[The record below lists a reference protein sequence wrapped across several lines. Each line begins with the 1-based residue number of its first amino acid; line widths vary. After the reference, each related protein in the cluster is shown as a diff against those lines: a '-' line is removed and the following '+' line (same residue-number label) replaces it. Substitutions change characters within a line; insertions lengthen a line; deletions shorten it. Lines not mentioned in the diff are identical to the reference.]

1 MTSLLDY
8 CEREIEWAV
17 ATTEAL
23 VRLESPTPDKAAA
36 DRCAAEVM
44 RLLAGIGGRVQRL
57 SRAEVGDHVLAEFG
71 CGTKQVLVLGH
82 YDTVWDVGTLGRRP
96 LRREGGRLY
105 GPGGFD
111 MKAGLAL
118 GMLALRA
125 IADTASAWP
134 GRVRFLITSDEET
147 GAATSR
153 QVIEDEALRSEAV
166 LVLEPSLPGGAL
178 KTSRKGCGEFIL
190 HVHGVSAHAGIEPEK
205 GASAIHELARQV
217 IAIEGVQDVAR
228 GTTLNVGLVAGG
240 TRPNVV
246 AATAEAVVDVRVA
259 TMAEAARVAG
269 AMAGLRSHDPRTRLS
284 MTGGVD
290 RPPME
295 RTQAIAALF
304 RTAQAVAADLG
315 RPLAEGATGGGS
327 DGNLTAALGV
337 PTLDGLG
344 AVGDGAHAA
353 DEFVSVGDLPWRAA
367 LVAGLLQRILGV

>member
-1 MTSLLDY
+1 MKSLLEY
-8 CEREIEWAV
+8 CERELDWAV

-23 VRLESPTPDKAAA
+23 VRLESPTPDKVAA
-36 DRCAAEVM
+36 DRCADEVM
-44 RLLAGIGGRVQRL
+44 RRLADIGGRVQRL
-57 SRAEVGDHVLAEFG
+57 PRAEAGDHVLARFG

-82 YDTVWDVGTLGRRP
+82 YDTVWEVGTLSRRP
-96 LRREGGRLY
+96 LRAEGGRLY
-105 GPGGFD
+105 GPGVFD

-134 GRVRFLITSDEET
+134 GRITFLITSDEEM

-190 HVHGVSAHAGIEPEK
+190 HVHGVPAHAGIEPEK
-205 GASAIHELARQV
+205 GASAIHELARQI
-217 IAIEGVQDVAR
+217 IAIERLQDIAR
-228 GTTLNVGLVAGG
+228 GTTLNVGVIAGG
-240 TRPNVV
+240 TRTNVV
-246 AATAEAVVDVRVA
+246 AGRAEAVVDVRVA

-269 AMAGLRSHDPRTRLS
+269 AMAALRPHDARTRLS
-284 MTGGVD
+284 VTGGVD

-295 RTQAIAALF
+295 RTSEVAGLF
-304 RTAQAVAADLG
+304 REAQAVAAELG
-315 RPLAEGATGGGS
+315 RELGEGATGGGS

-344 AVGDGAHAA
+344 AVGGGAHAA
-353 DEFVSVGDLPWRAA
+353 DEHVSVGDLPWRAA
-367 LVAGLLQRILGV
+367 LVAGLLQRILAV

>member
-1 MTSLLDY
+1 MKSLLEY
-8 CEREIEWAV
+8 CERELDWAV

-23 VRLESPTPDKAAA
+23 VRLESPTPDKVAA
-36 DRCAAEVM
+36 DRCADEVM
-44 RLLAGIGGRVQRL
+44 RRLADIGGRVQRL
-57 SRAEVGDHVLAEFG
+57 PRAEAGDHVLARFG

-82 YDTVWDVGTLGRRP
+82 YDTVWEVGTLSRRP
-96 LRREGGRLY
+96 LRAEGGRLY
-105 GPGGFD
+105 GPGVFD

-134 GRVRFLITSDEET
+134 GRITFLITSDEEM

-190 HVHGVSAHAGIEPEK
+190 HVHGVPAHAGIEPEK
-205 GASAIHELARQV
+205 GASAIHELARQI
-217 IAIEGVQDVAR
+217 IAIERLQDIAR
-228 GTTLNVGLVAGG
+228 GTTLNVGVIAGG
-240 TRPNVV
+240 TRTNVV
-246 AATAEAVVDVRVA
+246 AGRAEAVVDVRVA

-269 AMAGLRSHDPRTRLS
+269 AMAALRPHDARTRLS
-284 MTGGVD
+284 VTGGVD

-295 RTQAIAALF
+295 RTSEVAGLF
-304 RTAQAVAADLG
+304 REAQAVAAELG
-315 RPLAEGATGGGS
+315 RQLGEGATGGGS

-344 AVGDGAHAA
+344 AVGGGAHAA
-353 DEFVSVGDLPWRAA
+353 DEHVSVGDLPWRAA
-367 LVAGLLQRILGV
+367 LVAGLLQRILAV